1 MSWLGDV
8 GGGLVSSAFNSW
20 SASKAASKAYGR
32 QVEMMKNSHQWE
44 VEDLKKA
51 GLNPILSANGGANAY
66 SAPQEQVIGF
76 DLVGQRQ
83 ASSSAK
89 QADTAAEQMK
99 SNITLQDELGW
110 KAKQDALNAASSAAF
125 TNYQNQLLHDYG
137 AKVKMKELDRL
148 DSEIEAIK
156 SNAVS
161 SARQA
166 SAAEMSA
173 AGSYRLA
180 TANAANAE
188 WQRTSGTLGGEY
200 GTWGAISRLEKY
212 IDSKLKNANIGDS
225 VEYGD

>member
-1 MSWLGDV
+1 M
-8 GGGLVSSAFNSW
+8 
-20 SASKAASKAYGR
+20 R
-32 QVEMMKNSHQWE
+32 I
-44 VEDLKKA
+44 LKKA

-148 DSEIEAIK
+148 DAEIEAIK

-166 SAAEMSA
+166 SAAEMSQPGLIVWQPLMLQMLS
-173 AGSYRLA
+173 GSVPVVRSVVSTVHGALSLA
-180 TANAANAE
+180 WKNILILN
-188 WQRTSGTLGGEY
+188 
-200 GTWGAISRLEKY
+200 
-212 IDSKLKNANIGDS
+212 LKMLILVMLWNMVTKIK
-225 VEYGD
+225 